1 MAFTLDT
8 YLVTQEGLS
17 AGRSTESIVDAALAG
32 GVDVVQVREK
42 HSTARTQLDVAESL
56 REPTAEADVPL
67 IINDRIDIALAAD
80 ADGVHLGD
88 DDLPIS
94 VAREQLGDDAIIGRS
109 VSTVEAA
116 REAEEAGADYL
127 GVGAVYTTASKDVD
141 DENNGIGLET
151 VEDIADAVDIPF
163 VGIGGVTPGR
173 APDVVEAGADG
184 VAVITAITEEDDP
197 EQATRELGE
206 AVEQGKRRRDTLE
219 GEA

>member
-8 YLVTQEGLS
+8 YLVTQKDLS
-17 AGRSTESIVDAALAG
+17 AGRSTESIVEAAIAG

-42 HSTARTQLDVAESL
+42 DRTARAQLGVAESL

-67 IINDRIDIALAAD
+67 IINDRLDIALAAD

-116 REAEEAGADYL
+116 REAEAAGADYL
-127 GVGAVYTTASKDVD
+127 GVGAIYTTESKDVD
-141 DENNGIGLET
+141 DENNGIGLKT
-151 VEDIADAVDIPF
+151 VAEIADAVDIPF
-163 VGIGGVTPGR
+163 VGIGGVTPER
-173 APDVVEAGADG
+173 TPDVVEAGADG
-184 VAVITAITEEDDP
+184 VAVITAITEADDP